1 MRAPNLSEAARVT
14 ASLLDQYGPAR
25 LLRVEELGC
34 WPAGPRPWQW
44 SGRTDGSPS
53 WRPSR
58 GHKKSPGPFGTRGG
72 RQGVYH
78 ENKCIIP
85 WERVFDKGE
94 FLHDP

>member
-1 MRAPNLSEAARVT
+1 M
-14 ASLLDQYGPAR
+14 GI
-25 LLRVEELGC
+25 
-34 WPAGPRPWQW
+34 
-44 SGRTDGSPS
+44 
-53 WRPSR
+53 
-58 GHKKSPGPFGTRGG
+58 KKPGAFRHRGG